1 MHEHDNDETR
11 IRKWWHPAEVA
22 SASWRLFRY
31 FWGKPSGIWFL
42 TTLVYLVAWLV
53 TGLNPDW
60 LLVAGV
66 TGLLWMVYFRQDL
79 TNERVEQV
87 MAQADM
93 LAEEVHHLRKVAA
106 FHRLALEELV
116 EERDD

>member
-22 SASWRLFRY
+22 SASGRLFRY

-42 TTLVYLVAWLV
+42 TTLFHLVAWV
-53 TGLNPDW
+53 VVGFEPGW

-66 TGLLWMVYFRQDL
+66 TGLLWMVSFRQDL

-87 MAQADM
+87 MAQADV
-93 LAEEVHHLRKVAA
+93 LARRVDHLHKVVAL
-106 FHRLALEELV
+106 HRLALEELV
-116 EERDD
+116 EERDA